1 MPVAFRVDVTLDAYI
16 VGACD
21 EHVAAFGETGFER
34 FAEQLRDSLGRI
46 RKRLEGRHDLVSK
59 QLEDALARHGRS
71 ATWTVI
77 GSGSNACSSSTT
89 TRCTTI
95 SSSRSSTASP
105 SAGRWTPSGT
115 GSPSRPRR
123 RAAAPGWPFANA
135 GRHQRRGDC
144 RPIPDAGC
152 PTGCA
157 RACHPGSILLA
168 FGIDARWELA
178 QEQAE
183 ADALLEVLR
192 ADFVSTVAEAE
203 RVRQSH
209 GGQEAAEALI
219 ALAEERTPTAAD
231 GPRIDRL
238 FSIISVSGATF
249 DPLGTVQALI
259 SRYISL
265 IEDPE
270 LAAMLTS
277 WPADVEDLKTQ
288 EMRLGGAQA
297 SIECALA

>member
-1 MPVAFRVDVTLDAYI
+1 MT
-16 VGACD
+16 
-21 EHVAAFGETGFER
+21 
-34 FAEQLRDSLGRI
+34 DSGR
-46 RKRLEGRHDLVSK
+46 R
-59 QLEDALARHGRS
+59 
-71 ATWTVI
+71 
-77 GSGSNACSSSTT
+77 
-89 TRCTTI
+89 
-95 SSSRSSTASP
+95 
-105 SAGRWTPSGT
+105 
-115 GSPSRPRR
+115 
-123 RAAAPGWPFANA
+123 
-135 GRHQRRGDC
+135 
-144 RPIPDAGC
+144 IPDWLREGVVIV
-152 PTGCA
+152 
-157 RACHPGSILLA
+157 GSILLA

-192 ADFVSTVAEAE
+192 ADFVSTMAEAE
-203 RVRQSH
+203 RVFANHH

-219 ALAEERTPTAAD
+219 ALLEERTPTASD

-249 DPLGTVQALI
+249 DPPLGTVQALI
-259 SRYISL
+259 QSGRISL

-297 SIECALA
+297 SIEGALARANVRTDWLIATDHVGANFGDLPWTPGQTQAWAHLDSADVRRSLASVWLSLAFTARAAQRRVERSHAILAALEAHVD